1 MSTSSVPT
9 YEHGSGFEE
18 RQAAARDQLLEEL
31 ITALRDTAPPDDA
44 FSVNDIMEATGWG
57 REQVYG
63 YLRRAKDAG
72 KVEIVGRFGALSY
85 YRVIT

>member
-1 MSTSSVPT
+1 MADEPVT
-9 YEHGSGFEE
+9 
-18 RQAAARDQLLEEL
+18 RDELLKEL
-31 ITALRDTAPPDDA
+31 VAALRDTDPPDDA
-44 FSVNDIMEATGWG
+44 FSVVDIMQATGWG

-63 YLRRAKDAG
+63 YLRRAKESG